1 MNEELKIVIADD
13 NIILANFIKDYIEK
27 NSNFIIYKLVNSS
40 EQEIEL
46 LNNEKIDIIITD
58 IIRNKE
64 EISGLDIIQ
73 KAEKENRQEKFIL
86 LTASSKQEIEY
97 LTNYKLPQNI
107 TGYLKKP
114 FSDWN
119 EIIHIIEN
127 TIMMIKEQTIKE
139 NNCEGRRKNI
149 FNLIKTKFKISHK
162 NINKKRFN

>member
-1 MNEELKIVIADD
+1 MNEALKIVIADD

-107 TGYLKKP
+107 TGYLK
-114 FSDWN
+114 
-119 EIIHIIEN
+119 
-127 TIMMIKEQTIKE
+127 
-139 NNCEGRRKNI
+139 
-149 FNLIKTKFKISHK
+149 NLFRTGMK
-162 NINKKRFN
+162 